1 MKFVFLSLL
10 FFASAVITYFHR
22 VIFQHLKNR
31 AASYRRFVDT
41 IIKNSAAA
49 VKKSA
54 IVRIEAV
61 TAVVSAA
68 LCAITGVWL
77 LVIPAVV
84 IMLFIPKIYISIE
97 RKRYTARYRAGLQ
110 GFLEQVISS
119 LRAGTSISRALQ
131 DYCAGDSSPVAREIS
146 FVLKK
151 TGFGSAMK
159 EALEE
164 LNVRVPVRENEILTA
179 ALSTALETGG
189 NLSDVLSTILATIRQ
204 REALLRDVKALT
216 SQGLLSGLIVGAL
229 PFLLAGVML
238 LMDPEL
244 MLPLFTTREGALMI
258 AAAVVM
264 EATGGFIIFKIVDI
278 KG

>member
-1 MKFVFLSLL
+1 LKFVFLSLL
-10 FFASAVITYFHR
+10 FLASAILAYFHR

-31 AASYRRFVDT
+31 AASYRRFVEA
-41 IIKNSAAA
+41 IIRNSAAA

-68 LCAITGVWL
+68 LCALSGIWL
-77 LVIPAVV
+77 LIIPAVL
-84 IMLFIPKIYISIE
+84 IMFFIPKIYISIE
-97 RKRYTARYRAGLQ
+97 RKRYIAQYRAGLQ

-131 DYCAGDSSPVAREIS
+131 DYCAGDNSPVAREIS

-159 EALEE
+159 EALED
-164 LNVRVPVRENEILTA
+164 LNRRVPVRENEILTA

-258 AAAVVM
+258 AAAVIM

>member
-1 MKFVFLSLL
+1 M
-10 FFASAVITYFHR
+10 
-22 VIFQHLKNR
+22 
-31 AASYRRFVDT
+31 
-41 IIKNSAAA
+41 
-49 VKKSA
+49 
-54 IVRIEAV
+54 
-61 TAVVSAA
+61 
-68 LCAITGVWL
+68 
-77 LVIPAVV
+77 
-84 IMLFIPKIYISIE
+84 
-97 RKRYTARYRAGLQ
+97 
-110 GFLEQVISS
+110 
-119 LRAGTSISRALQ
+119 
-131 DYCAGDSSPVAREIS
+131 AREIS

-159 EALEE
+159 EALED
-164 LNVRVPVRENEILTA
+164 LNRRVPVRENEILTA

-258 AAAVVM
+258 AAAVIM

>member
-1 MKFVFLSLL
+1 
-10 FFASAVITYFHR
+10 
-22 VIFQHLKNR
+22 
-31 AASYRRFVDT
+31 
-41 IIKNSAAA
+41 
-49 VKKSA
+49 
-54 IVRIEAV
+54 
-61 TAVVSAA
+61 
-68 LCAITGVWL
+68 
-77 LVIPAVV
+77 
-84 IMLFIPKIYISIE
+84 
-97 RKRYTARYRAGLQ
+97 
-110 GFLEQVISS
+110 
-119 LRAGTSISRALQ
+119 
-131 DYCAGDSSPVAREIS
+131 VAREIS

-159 EALEE
+159 EALED
-164 LNVRVPVRENEILTA
+164 LNRRVPVRENEILTA

-258 AAAVVM
+258 AAAVIM